1 MSTFHI
7 LNGDCL
13 AEKFPKNLEGES
25 IIWREAL
32 IDGPVSDNEFFKN
45 RKKFINENYDSES
58 DYDEL
63 VVREFQKIQNI
74 PEDSDVFFW
83 FEDDLFC
90 QVNFWFLISN
100 LNLGKTKIFRVFPKD
115 TEKEFAES
123 DENDL
128 LELFHS
134 AKEINDT
141 ERKLIS
147 YLWIDFQQNNL
158 SKGSSSEI
166 VTNLEE
172 LITANENRFNRTL
185 ENQIKEIQK
194 NAENFE
200 DVFKIFNQKYPIYGF
215 GDLQLKKYIIDQ
227 FLDYS

>member
-32 IDGPVSDNEFFKN
+32 IDGPVSEDDFFEN
-45 RKKFINENYDSES
+45 RKKFITDDYDSECN
-58 DYDEL
+58 YDEL
-63 VVREFQKIQNI
+63 VVKEFQKMQDL
-74 PEDSDVFFW
+74 PEDSAVFFW

-100 LNLGKTKIFRVFPKD
+100 LNLSNKKILRVFPKD
-115 TEKEFAES
+115 KEKGFAQTN
-123 DENDL
+123 ENDL
-128 LELFHS
+128 LEMFDS

-147 YLWIDFQQNNL
+147 DLWKGFQQNNL
-158 SKGSSSEI
+158 LKNASSEI
-166 VTNLEE
+166 VRNLEE
-172 LITANENRFNRTL
+172 LIIANENRFNGAL
-185 ENQIKEIQK
+185 ESQIIDIQK
-194 NAENFE
+194 NAETFE
-200 DVFKIFNQKYPIYGF
+200 EVFKIFNQKYPVYGF
-215 GDLQLKKYIIDQ
+215 GDLQLKRLMNQ
-227 FLDYS
+227 FFG

>member
-32 IDGPVSDNEFFKN
+32 IDGPVSDNNFFEN
-45 RKKFINENYDSES
+45 RKRFIAENYDLES

-63 VVREFQKIQNI
+63 VVKEFQKMQNI

-115 TEKEFAES
+115 TEKGFAES

-147 YLWIDFQQNNL
+147 NLWADFQQNNL

-166 VTNLEE
+166 VRNLEE

-185 ENQIKEIQK
+185 ETQIKEIQK

-200 DVFKIFNQKYPIYGF
+200 EVFKIFNQKYPVYGF
-215 GDLQLKKYIIDQ
+215 GDLQLKRCIEQ
-227 FLDYS
+227 FSK

>member
-32 IDGPVSDNEFFKN
+32 IDGPVSDNNFFEN
-45 RKKFINENYDSES
+45 RKKFIKENYDSES
-58 DYDEL
+58 NYDEL
-63 VVREFQKIQNI
+63 VVKEFRKMQDL
-74 PEDSDVFFW
+74 PEDSAVFFW

-90 QVNFWFLISN
+90 QVNFWFLISS
-100 LNLGKTKIFRVFPKD
+100 LNLGKINIFRVFPKD
-115 TEKEFAES
+115 TKKGFAES

-128 LELFHS
+128 VELFHS

-147 YLWIDFQQNNL
+147 NLWIDFQQNNL
-158 SKGSSSEI
+158 SKETSSEI
-166 VTNLEE
+166 VRNLEE
-172 LITANENRFNRTL
+172 LVTANENRFNGTL
-185 ENQIKEIQK
+185 ETQIKDIQK
-194 NAENFE
+194 TAENFE
-200 DVFKIFNQKYPIYGF
+200 EVFKIFNQKYPVYGF
-215 GDLQLKKYIIDQ
+215 GDLQLKRCIDQ
-227 FLDYS
+227 FSR

>member
-32 IDGPVSDNEFFKN
+32 IDGPVSEDDFFEN
-45 RKKFINENYDSES
+45 RKKFITENYDSES
-58 DYDEL
+58 NYDEL
-63 VVREFQKIQNI
+63 VVKEFQKMQDL
-74 PEDSDVFFW
+74 PEDSAVFFW

-90 QVNFWFLISN
+90 QVNFWFLISS
-100 LNLGKTKIFRVFPKD
+100 LNLGKINIFRVFPKD
-115 TEKEFAES
+115 TEKGFAES

-128 LELFHS
+128 LKLFHS

-147 YLWIDFQQNNL
+147 NLWIDFQQNNL
-158 SKGSSSEI
+158 LKETSSEI
-166 VTNLEE
+166 VRNLEE
-172 LITANENRFNRTL
+172 LITANENRFNGTL
-185 ENQIKEIQK
+185 ENQIKVIQK
-194 NAENFE
+194 TAKSFE
-200 DVFKIFNQKYPIYGF
+200 EFFKIFNQKYPIYGF
-215 GDLQLKKYIIDQ
+215 GDLQLKRCIDQ
-227 FLDYS
+227 FSR

>member
-1 MSTFHI
+1 MSIFHI

-32 IDGPVSDNEFFKN
+32 IDGSVSDNKFFEN
-45 RKKFINENYDSES
+45 RKKFITENYDSES
-58 DYDEL
+58 NYDEL
-63 VVREFQKIQNI
+63 VVKEFQKMQNF

-90 QVNFWFLISN
+90 QVNFWFLISSLN
-100 LNLGKTKIFRVFPKD
+100 LNKKKIFRVSPRD
-115 TEKEFAES
+115 IEKGFAKS

-147 YLWIDFQQNNL
+147 NLWADFQQNNL
-158 SKGSSSEI
+158 SKGNSSEI
-166 VTNLEE
+166 VRNLEK
-172 LITANENRFNRTL
+172 LIVANENRFNGTL
-185 ENQIKEIQK
+185 ENQIKDIQK
-194 NAENFE
+194 NAETFE
-200 DVFKIFNQKYPIYGF
+200 EVFKIFNQKYPVYGF
-215 GDLQLKKYIIDQ
+215 GDLQLKRCIDQ
-227 FLDYS
+227 FSI

>member
-32 IDGPVSDNEFFKN
+32 IDGPVSKKGFFEN
-45 RKKFINENYDSES
+45 RKKFITKNYDSES

-63 VVREFQKIQNI
+63 VVKEFQKIQNLK
-74 PEDSDVFFW
+74 EDSVVFFW

-100 LNLGKTKIFRVFPKD
+100 MNLSNTKIFRVFPKD
-115 TEKEFAES
+115 IEKGFAES
-123 DENDL
+123 CENDL
-128 LELFHS
+128 LGMFHS
-134 AKEINDT
+134 AKEINDS

-147 YLWIDFQQNNL
+147 NLWTGFQKNNL
-158 SKGSSSEI
+158 PKKASSEI
-166 VTNLEE
+166 VRNLEK
-172 LITANENRFNRTL
+172 LVVSNENRFNGIL
-185 ENQIKEIQK
+185 KSQVKDIQK
-194 NAENFE
+194 NVGNFE
-200 DVFKIFNQKYPIYGF
+200 EIFKIFNQKYPVYGF
-215 GDLQLKKYIIDQ
+215 GDLQLKRFIV
-227 FLDYS
+227 

>member
-32 IDGPVSDNEFFKN
+32 IDGPVSDNNFFEN
-45 RKKFINENYDSES
+45 RKRFIAENYDLES

-63 VVREFQKIQNI
+63 VVKEFQKMQNI

-115 TEKEFAES
+115 TEKGFSES
-123 DENDL
+123 EENDL

-147 YLWIDFQQNNL
+147 NLWIDFQQNNL

-166 VTNLEE
+166 VRNLEE
-172 LITANENRFNRTL
+172 LITANENRFNGTL
-185 ENQIKEIQK
+185 ETQIKEIQK
-194 NAENFE
+194 TAGNVEE
-200 DVFKIFNQKYPIYGF
+200 VFKIFNQKYPIYGF
-215 GDLQLKKYIIDQ
+215 GDLQLKKCIDK
-227 FLDYS
+227 FSR

>member
-1 MSTFHI
+1 MSTVHI

-32 IDGPVSDNEFFKN
+32 IDGPVSDNNFFEN
-45 RKKFINENYDSES
+45 RKNFITENYDSES
-58 DYDEL
+58 NYDEL
-63 VVREFQKIQNI
+63 VVKEFQRIQNI

-115 TEKEFAES
+115 REKGFAES

-128 LELFHS
+128 LKLFHS
-134 AKEINDT
+134 GKEINDT

-147 YLWIDFQQNNL
+147 NLWADFQQNNL
-158 SKGSSSEI
+158 SKVSSSKI
-166 VTNLEE
+166 VRNLEE
-172 LITANENRFNRTL
+172 LITANENRINGTL

-194 NAENFE
+194 NAENFD
-200 DVFKIFNQKYPIYGF
+200 DVFKIFNQKYPVYGF
-215 GDLQLKKYIIDQ
+215 GDLQLKRYID
-227 FLDYS
+227 